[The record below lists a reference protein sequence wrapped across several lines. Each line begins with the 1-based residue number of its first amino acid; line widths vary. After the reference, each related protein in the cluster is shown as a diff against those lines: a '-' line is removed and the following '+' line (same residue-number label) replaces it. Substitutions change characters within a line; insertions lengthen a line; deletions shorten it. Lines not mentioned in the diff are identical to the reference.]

1 MKTYNFGEKKEVTV
15 KGKKMQ
21 VKQTAKYLKSKQKAI
36 ELIESGKYNLD
47 EGDFWILQNAFGDSM
62 LYSGLIIT
70 HAGCLK
76 INDALTG
83 NQKFNPHCASEPVF
97 SAYTQGLVI
106 NYVDDE
112 IRVSAEVSA
121 SNCKNGYPYAM
132 LDKRLFD
139 RVVLLKS
146 KIAFDG
152 IYSETESEDFS
163 QKEEDL
169 ADQRFD
175 PDTGELLVSEGS
187 LPITKAGERVRKE
200 PKQQPKVTSTAKS
213 TVAPPERHEITYEE
227 ALERL
232 VPNKNGQLMTLKDL
246 TSFAKDE
253 PSELRMIEHLKKCV
267 KENTEKEACF
277 VVLRHYQALHKS
289 RQATA

>member
-15 KGKKMQ
+15 KGKKMP

-47 EGDFWILQNAFGDSM
+47 EGDFWILQNTFGDSM

-70 HAGCLK
+70 HTGCLK
-76 INDALTG
+76 INDAMTG

-175 PDTGELLVSEGS
+175 PDTGELLVSEES
-187 LPITKAGERVRKE
+187 LPITKVGHKVRRE
-200 PKQQPKVTSTAKS
+200 PKQQPKLTATAKP
-213 TVAPPERHEITYEE
+213 VATSPERHEMTYEE
-227 ALERL
+227 ALERS
-232 VPNKNGQLMTLKDL
+232 VPSKNGLMTLKDL

-253 PSELRMIEHLKKCV
+253 PSEQRLMEHLKKCV

-277 VVLRHYQALHKS
+277 VVLRHFQALQRS